1 MFYSILFRI
10 HLNNK
15 VLRYIIILLIP
26 FYLIL
31 FILNVIFIQGLT
43 TSFHSYTFLLGSFFM
58 VVYSCFFLYESILPE
73 SINVRLSRQPFF
85 WITIG
90 LLIFYS
96 FRFFF
101 GFYGIAVVILTWLGQ
116 SMYLWQ
122 HNFPP
127 FRIGIWLALGSMSG
141 LYIGGIM
148 VFNIF

>member
-1 MFYSILFRI
+1 LAILGFSCF
-10 HLNNK
+10 LLTEKYGNK
-15 VLRYIIILLIP
+15 VELYIG
-26 FYLIL
+26 YL
-31 FILNVIFIQGLT
+31 FGL
-43 TSFHSYTFLLGSFFM
+43 
-58 VVYSCFFLYESILPE
+58 V
-73 SINVRLSRQPFF
+73 
-85 WITIG
+85 
-90 LLIFYS
+90 IFYS

-148 VFNIF
+148 AFNIF